1 MLKSCFFKIN
11 LRLLDLINSNNYKMK
26 TKFKGI
32 LTLLLALI
40 VQISFAQTKTISGTV
55 SDNSGPLPG
64 VSVLVKGTSQGAE
77 TDFDGKYSIKAK
89 TGDILE
95 YRYLGYKIVT
105 KNVGTSNSINV
116 TMTEDASVLDE
127 IVITAYGT
135 QTKESL
141 TGSVTEIKSEE
152 FAKVASGSAVTGLT
166 GKVAGVQ
173 IYSNSGQPGAAPTVR
188 FRGVGT
194 LTGSSNPLYV
204 VDGVPFNESI
214 TSINP
219 NDIESMSFLK
229 DASASALYGNRGANG
244 VIIVTTKKGKKGK
257 VRINFDSK
265 TSFTSRAIKDYD
277 VMTDAGEYYEAY
289 WSMLKSDQMVGGAS
303 EADAGVFASENL
315 IDGAAIGLIYNVY
328 GGDRNTVVDPV
339 TGKARGGNQLWESDW
354 RDQLFNNSS
363 GVKSTFLSVS
373 GGGDNVS
380 YLFSLGHEDN
390 NGFNVNTGFKRY
402 TIRSNFDVDVT
413 ENLKTGLSFSYANR
427 FQTGTLTNNIT
438 GNFAWVRD
446 LAPIYSTFARDHA
459 TGALA
464 LDNAGNRQWDWAEV
478 TSPNAVA
485 GRPVSGFSNPHAL
498 QTLNINNSDRD
509 NMSTRAYAKYTFLED
524 FTFTYN
530 FGVDYNFYRTVNYTN
545 KIVGS
550 ATSTDVNG
558 RISEQYGKRTT
569 FTNQQLLNW
578 NKSLNEVHNIDVVLG
593 HETSQLY
600 GTFIDADKR
609 DQFISTDTSLSLFA
623 ENDGAGNVTGGPT
636 EYNLEGFFARVLY
649 DYDNKYFINGS
660 IRRDGSSVFHPDNRW
675 GNFWGAGAAW
685 RISEEDFM
693 SDISW
698 ISELKLKTSFGQQ
711 GNDIVYYDGT
721 TVRNYAPYL
730 DQWDLV
736 SDGSS
741 FAPEKNTLGNKD
753 LKWETSEN
761 LNVGFE
767 LNLFDNRLRIESEYF
782 VRKITDLIFNRPLPN
797 STGLPSVPENVMDM
811 ENRGVELSIG
821 YDIINKEDLTWSVDF
836 NATTYKNEITELAP
850 GREFIDNG
858 IYRWTK
864 GGSAFDFYTYKYE
877 GVSETTGHAIW
888 ATTSEF
894 EADGVTPTDGTTEDR
909 GTATEYEI
917 GKSTLPEVY
926 GGFSTSL
933 TYKSW
938 DFNVALSYQF
948 GGTAF
953 NSIYNDG
960 FSGAVG
966 DNFHKD
972 YWKTWR
978 SDNTTGTLPRVFD
991 GTTSYNTSD
1000 LFLISSD
1007 YISLNDIVI
1016 GYTLPTNVIN
1026 KIGLS
1031 SVRLYGVAN
1040 NVGLWKASDIQG
1052 YDPRA
1057 SSTGGTN
1064 SVRYAAL
1071 KTYTLGLT
1079 VNF

>member
-1 MLKSCFFKIN
+1 
-11 LRLLDLINSNNYKMK
+11 MK
-26 TKFKGI
+26 TKFNGF
-32 LTLLLALI
+32 LTLLLALV

-55 SDNSGPLPG
+55 SDESGPLPG
-64 VSVLVKGTSQGAE
+64 VSIIIKGTTTGAE
-77 TDFDGKYSIKAK
+77 SDFDGKYSIKTK
-89 TGDILE
+89 RGDVLV
-95 YRYLGYKIVT
+95 YSYLGYKT
-105 KNVGTSNSINV
+105 AQKTVGSSNTIN
-116 TMTEDASVLDE
+116 TILEQDANVLDE
-127 IVITAYGT
+127 VVITAYGT

-141 TGSVTEIKSEE
+141 TGSISEIKSEE

-173 IYSNSGQPGAAPTVR
+173 IFSNSGQPGAAPTVR

-194 LTGSSNPLYV
+194 LNGSSSPLYV

-257 VRINFDSK
+257 VRVSFDTK

-289 WSMLKSDQMVGGAS
+289 WSMLKSDQMVGGAT
-303 EADAGVFASENL
+303 EADAGVYASENL
-315 IDGAAIGLIYNVY
+315 IDGAAIGLVYNVY

-339 TGKARGGNQLWESDW
+339 TGKARGGSQLWESDW
-354 RDQLFNNSS
+354 RDQLFNDAS
-363 GVKSTFLSVS
+363 GVKSTYLSVS
-373 GGGDNVS
+373 GGGDKVS
-380 YLFSLGHEDN
+380 YFFSLGHEDN
-390 NGFNVNTGFKRY
+390 TGYNVNTGFKRY
-402 TIRSNFDVDVT
+402 TIKSNFDVDVT

-446 LAPIYSTFARDHA
+446 LAPIYTTFARDHA
-459 TGALA
+459 TGELA

-478 TSPNAVA
+478 TSPNATA

-509 NMSTRAYAKYTFLED
+509 NMSTRAYARYTFLED

-530 FGVDYNFYRTVNYTN
+530 FGVDYNFYRTVDYTN

-550 ATSTDVNG
+550 ATSSDVNG

-578 NKSLNEVHNIDVVLG
+578 KKSFDDVHNVDILLG

-600 GTFIDADKR
+600 GTYIDADKR
-609 DQFISTDTSLSLFA
+609 DQFLSSDTSLSLFA
-623 ENDGAGNVTGGPT
+623 ENDGAGNVNGGPT
-636 EYNLEGFFARVLY
+636 EYNLEGFFARAMY
-649 DYDNKYFINGS
+649 DYDGKYFLNGS

-711 GNDIVYYDGT
+711 GNDVVYYDGT
-721 TVRNYAPYL
+721 TTRNYAPYL
-730 DQWDLV
+730 DQWDLI

-741 FAPEKNTLGNKD
+741 FAPEKNTLGNED

-811 ENRGVELSIG
+811 QNTGVELSLG
-821 YDIINKEDLTWSVDF
+821 YDIINKQDLTWSVDI
-836 NATTYKNEITELAP
+836 NATSYKNEITKLAP

-858 IYRWTK
+858 IYRWVK

-888 ATTSEF
+888 ATTNEF
-894 EADGVTPTDGTTEDR
+894 EADGVTPTEGTTEDR

-917 GKSTLPEVY
+917 GKSALPDVY
-926 GGFSTSL
+926 GGISTSL

-978 SDNTTGTLPRVFD
+978 PDNTTGTLPRVFD
-991 GTTSYNTSD
+991 GTTSYATSD
-1000 LFLISSD
+1000 LFLESSD
-1007 YISLNDIVI
+1007 YISLNDIAI
-1016 GYTLPTNVIN
+1016 GYTLPTDVIN

-1040 NVGLWKASDIQG
+1040 NIGLWKASDIQG

-1057 SSTGGTN
+1057 SSTGGTD